1 MSHEIRTPM
10 NGIIG
15 MTALVL
21 DTDLTAEQR
30 EYLKM
35 VRTSAGS
42 LLAVINDILD
52 FSKIEAGSLDLDPV
66 SFYLRDSVSDAV
78 SSVALQAHEKG
89 LELTAHVDPG
99 VPDALVGDVG
109 RLQQIIVNLAGNA
122 VKFTE
127 RGEVLVHVESESHSE
142 GEVTPRVS
150 VSDTGVG
157 VPLEHQGPI
166 FESFSQADGSTTRRF
181 GGTGLGLAITAR
193 LVEMMGGKVW
203 IESPSTV
210 LNARGG
216 GPGSTFFFTCRLGV
230 QKVGE
235 VNDVQPDLSALKQL
249 PALVVDDSPTSRWAL
264 EQDLLDWG
272 MVPTTVGEGKAAL
285 EAIERAQ
292 ATGEPFRIALVDAG
306 LPEMDGFELA
316 ARVREAPHL
325 AEATILMLSSTDSRE
340 GAESRRE
347 LGATCTR
354 KPIKRSELLKAVV
367 SALVAPGD
375 VRPPTHRAA
384 RGARRPRPEGAS
396 HPPGRGQRRQSGAG
410 GQVAR
415 KARTHGRD
423 RRRWGDGPHGARARA
438 FRSGADGRAHAEDGR
453 VRGHRRAPSDGGDD
467 RGPCPGNRLDSQRD
481 EG

>member
-52 FSKIEAGSLDLDPV
+52 FSKIEAGSLDLYPV

-142 GEVTPRVS
+142 GEVTLRVS

-272 MVPTTVGEGKAAL
+272 MAPTTVGEGKAAL

-347 LGATCTR
+347 LGATCIR

-375 VRPPTHRAA
+375 VRPPTHRAPA
-384 RGARRPRPEGAS
+384 EPADLGRRALHILLAEDNAVNRELVVRLLERRGHTVVTA
-396 HPPGRGQRRQSGAG
+396 
-410 GQVAR
+410 
-415 KARTHGRD
+415 
-423 RRRWGDGPHGARARA
+423 GDGEMALMALELRA